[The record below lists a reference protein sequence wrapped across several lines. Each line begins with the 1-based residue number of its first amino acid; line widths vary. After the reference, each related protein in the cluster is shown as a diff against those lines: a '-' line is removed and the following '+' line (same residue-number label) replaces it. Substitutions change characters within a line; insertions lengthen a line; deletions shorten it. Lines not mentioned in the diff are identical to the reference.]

1 MVEAEG
7 GREGGQR
14 IEVVAVDPVSVGYSH
29 GMFNAAIVRALDAAS
44 IVERVH
50 VLVAKSALESKPFGG
65 VAALPK
71 VKVREALPEGSN
83 GRGRWGQIKRSLGC
97 HAQMFRAVRWRR
109 SVVSVHLAADNLIAP
124 LWLVFD
130 RLVRGGCAYVILH
143 NNAHG
148 VRASR
153 VIRLLWGGVFRAG
166 VRPVVLA
173 KSVYEFYY
181 RLYPKTRFNLVPHPS
196 YDDATGPTAGDGEL
210 RESGQQF
217 LFLGRHGRS
226 SITVDFLGR
235 FISACSVACHGNPM
249 TVVAERSVASEVT
262 EIARCAGIRL
272 QMYDWPVEH
281 DDYYRMVR
289 AARFVVFPPDASDR
303 ISASGVHADATSY
316 CVPIIAPTRGVFR
329 ENVPDSGAGLLYDDV
344 ESDLDRAVARAARMS
359 SAAYQRLRSDVA
371 DVRRR
376 CDVIRTAERLTH
388 LLMAVGP

>member
-1 MVEAEG
+1 MVNAEDK
-7 GREGGQR
+7 REGGQR
-14 IEVVAVDPVSVGYSH
+14 IEVVAVDPVNVGYSH
-29 GMFNAAIVRALDAAS
+29 AMFNAAIVRALDAATV
-44 IVERVH
+44 VERLH

-71 VKVREALPEGSN
+71 VKVREALPDRSH
-83 GRGRWGQIKRSLGC
+83 GRGRWGQIKRSVGC

-153 VIRLLWGGVFRAG
+153 AIRLLWGGVFRAG

-173 KSVYEFYY
+173 KSVYDFYY

-196 YDDATGPTAGDGEL
+196 YDDATGPTAGDREL
-210 RESGQQF
+210 RESDQRF

-235 FISACSVACHGNPM
+235 FISACSVACNGNRM

-281 DDYYRMVR
+281 DDYYGMVR

-344 ESDLDRAVARAARMS
+344 DSDLDRAVARAARMS

-376 CDVIRTAERLTH
+376 CDVISYR
-388 LLMAVGP
+388 